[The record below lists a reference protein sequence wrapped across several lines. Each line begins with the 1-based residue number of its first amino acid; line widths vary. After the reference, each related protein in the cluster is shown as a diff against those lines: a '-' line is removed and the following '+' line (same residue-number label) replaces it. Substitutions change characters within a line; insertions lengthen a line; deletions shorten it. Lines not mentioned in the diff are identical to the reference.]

1 MDKQYIESITVNDTE
16 YEFIAEEAD
25 SLSDEFYTSPEFEKM
40 KEYVLD
46 YLIAHGKLERK
57 IQ

>member
-25 SLSDEFYTSPEFEKM
+25 SLSDEFYNSPEFEKM
-40 KEYVLD
+40 KEYILD
-46 YLIAHGKLERK
+46 YLIAHGNLQKK
-57 IQ
+57 TQ